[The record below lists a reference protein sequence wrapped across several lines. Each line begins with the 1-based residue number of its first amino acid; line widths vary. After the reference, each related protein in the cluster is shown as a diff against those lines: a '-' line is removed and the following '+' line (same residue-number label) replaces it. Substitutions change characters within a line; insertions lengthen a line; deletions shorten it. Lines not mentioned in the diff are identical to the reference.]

1 MTAMSRVLALALPGM
16 LALVASGGAGQEPE
30 VHRITLQARQFE
42 WTPSQV
48 QVKVGETVE
57 LTLES
62 LDEEHGFESA
72 QLQIRR
78 VTFKK
83 GEPVKVTFKAEKAG
97 TYGFKCAHFCGVGH
111 RHMRGEIVVV
121 E

>member
-1 MTAMSRVLALALPGM
+1 VSAVARVLALAVPGILM
-16 LALVASGGAGQEPE
+16 LVAPGASQEPE
-30 VHRITLQARQFE
+30 VHHITLQARQFE
-42 WTPSQV
+42 WSPAEV
-48 QVKVGETVE
+48 QAKVGETVE

-78 VTFKK
+78 ITFKK
-83 GEPVKVTFKAEKAG
+83 GEPAKVTFKAEKAG
-97 TYGFKCAHFCGVGH
+97 TYGFKCGHYCGSGH
-111 RHMRGEIVVV
+111 RRMRGQIVVV